1 MGAINSVR
9 NTVMFLL
16 NKDNRGYLTPLEFDY
31 FAKQAQLE
39 VFEGYFHDYE
49 RAVAAQ
55 NSRKKGLYYADDP
68 RHIQNKIDVFAK
80 RALLNYTNNSPSS
93 VGGVEDHFELPTDF
107 YKVINITFQASD
119 LGRVIQEVPK
129 HRFDLQESSNLTA
142 PSVIFP
148 IYKREGSKIFVRP
161 LSINYATSTPTAD
174 EEVYMNY
181 IRKPSDPHWGY
192 NTIDGDPVYNEDSST
207 QFEVDL
213 ADEPEL
219 VYKICLM
226 AGLNIREKEVIE
238 TMNKIETQDF
248 SKDL

>member
-1 MGAINSVR
+1 
-9 NTVMFLL
+9 
-16 NKDNRGYLTPLEFDY
+16 
-31 FAKQAQLE
+31 
-39 VFEGYFHDYE
+39 
-49 RAVAAQ
+49 
-55 NSRKKGLYYADDP
+55 
-68 RHIQNKIDVFAK
+68 
-80 RALLNYTNNSPSS
+80 
-93 VGGVEDHFELPTDF
+93 
-107 YKVINITFQASD
+107 
-119 LGRVIQEVPK
+119 
-129 HRFDLQESSNLTA
+129 LQEASNLTA
-142 PSVIFP
+142 PSTIYP
-148 IYKREGSKIFVRP
+148 IYKREESKIFIRP
-161 LSINYATSTPTAD
+161 LSINYASSTPTAD